1 MEDHDQ
7 HVRRLAFE
15 ALKWASADGKDAALS
30 ASILLLDKVLMIGDL
45 YGGGGGREEFVNLES
60 PSRVRIVRY
69 KCEYLHSDESC
80 CVHDEHT
87 GPGGA

>member
-1 MEDHDQ
+1 MRPCGPCHNLARLLTVTSLHCEKEFLVLLEDHDQ

-45 YGGGGGREEFVNLES
+45 
-60 PSRVRIVRY
+60 
-69 KCEYLHSDESC
+69 
-80 CVHDEHT
+80 
-87 GPGGA
+87 